1 MSGMG
6 NKPVGQ
12 PDSPTSSQSGQ
23 SGVPGAPGVLKSVLS
38 SVFSNL
44 PAVLFLLLLVGAW
57 QAYVS
62 LFDVDRFILPSP
74 LDIGRAFGQFFPE
87 LLRHTWVTTYEI
99 LMGFAVGTIVAVL
112 MALLITSSRLAG
124 RIFYPLLVASQT
136 VPKIAIA
143 PLFVIWF
150 GTGLAPK
157 VVIAAVVCFFPTV
170 VNTVQGLRATDPN
183 AVDLLRLVAA
193 SRWQVFQKLRF
204 PNALPYFFAGLKIS
218 IALAVIGAV
227 IGEWVGA
234 NAGLGYLIMYST
246 QTLRT
251 DLMFAGL
258 VLTALLGVALYLVV
272 VLLERLFSW
281 RSSGMPMGGL

>member
-1 MSGMG
+1 MTDMG
-6 NKPVGQ
+6 SRPVGKS
-12 PDSPTSSQSGQ
+12 DSPTVLQSI
-23 SGVPGAPGVLKSVLS
+23 VS
-38 SVFSNL
+38 SVFLNL
-44 PAVLFLLLLVGAW
+44 PAVAFLLLLVGAW

-62 LFDVDRFILPSP
+62 LFDVDAFILPSP

-87 LLRHTWVTTYEI
+87 LLRHTWITTYEI
-99 LMGFAVGTIVAVL
+99 VMGFAVGTIGAVL
-112 MALLITSSRLAG
+112 MALLITSSRLAE
-124 RIFYPLLVASQT
+124 RIFYPLLIASQT

-143 PLFVIWF
+143 PLFLIWF

-157 VVIAAVVCFFPTV
+157 IVIAAVVCFFPTV
-170 VNTVQGLRATDPN
+170 VNTVQGLRSTDPN

-193 SRWQVFQKLRF
+193 SRWQVFRKLRF

-218 IALAVIGAV
+218 IALAVIGAI

-281 RSSGMPMGGL
+281 RASGMPIGGL

>member
-1 MSGMG
+1 MSGIG
-6 NKPVGQ
+6 NKPV
-12 PDSPTSSQSGQ
+12 S
-23 SGVPGAPGVLKSVLS
+23 S
-38 SVFSNL
+38 SVISNL
-44 PAVLFLLLLVGAW
+44 PAVVFLLLLVGAW

-74 LDIGRAFGQFFPE
+74 LDIGRAFGQFLPE

-99 LMGFAVGTIVAVL
+99 LIGFAVGTMVAVL
-112 MALLITSSRLAG
+112 MALLITGSRLAG

-157 VVIAAVVCFFPTV
+157 IVIAAIVCFFPTV

-183 AVDLLRLVAA
+183 AVDLLRLVGA
-193 SRWQVFQKLRF
+193 SRWQIFRKLRF

-258 VLTALLGVALYLVV
+258 VLTALLGMGLYLVV
-272 VLLERLFSW
+272 VLLERVFSW
-281 RSSGMPMGGL
+281 RSSDMPIGGL